1 MLQLY
6 KLTNTDVTLLE
17 EEKEKLNELIKELKT
32 ILSDEK
38 VLDNVIKEE
47 LKRIKKNILHQEKQ
61 LFQKVLQKLK

>member
-47 LKRIKKNILHQEKQ
+47 LKRIKRISYTKKNNYFRKYY
-61 LFQKVLQKLK
+61 KN